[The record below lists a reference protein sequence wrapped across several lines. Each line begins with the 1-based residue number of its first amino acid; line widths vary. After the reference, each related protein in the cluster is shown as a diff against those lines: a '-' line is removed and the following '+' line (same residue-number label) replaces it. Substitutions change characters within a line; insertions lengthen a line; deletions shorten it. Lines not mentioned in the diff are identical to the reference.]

1 MNKKRNLFL
10 RFFAVLLAVLML
22 CMQLL
27 PVGAAGEDED
37 RDAMISL
44 YAALEVFYG
53 VAGDILSSYGGPE
66 TYAFS
71 GGVNEDNIDRIA
83 GTALLLD
90 ISFYPDAYAGH
101 LAAGAL
107 PGSLLE
113 SAIVTYFDVGDVD
126 LSQSKNYDR
135 KSDTYLVTDL
145 VSETGDSYFPFCM
158 LQNQFSFQYDISGS
172 GTVTL
177 DGVYMGINRFAT
189 GRLVFEIMM
198 DVNGI
203 KICSVDLT
211 PTELLTLKGTSALE
225 IENYTH

>member
-71 GGVNEDNIDRIA
+71 GSVNEDNIDRIA

-90 ISFYPDAYAGH
+90 VSFYPDAYAGH

-107 PGSLLE
+107 PGSLVE

-135 KSDTYLVTDL
+135 NRGGIHTARRY
-145 VSETGDSYFPFCM
+145 G
-158 LQNQFSFQYDISGS
+158 
-172 GTVTL
+172 GTV
-177 DGVYMGINRFAT
+177 GVGREH
-189 GRLVFEIMM
+189 GRLHRNHIH
-198 DVNGI
+198 DHRRRPGI
-203 KICSVDLT
+203 RHKPWRYAHDICR
-211 PTELLTLKGTSALE
+211 
-225 IENYTH
+225 

>member
-1 MNKKRNLFL
+1 
-10 RFFAVLLAVLML
+10 ML

-101 LAAGAL
+101 LAAGAVSYTHL
-107 PGSLLE
+107 DVYKRQIYICPVADSVNFQLFPQQIFVHHNRLIFADQHRAAQIPAE
-113 SAIVTYFDVGDVD
+113 CFVVMYDMHSASAQYIGRPYQHRVA
-126 LSQSKNYDR
+126 
-135 KSDTYLVTDL
+135 DL
-145 VSETGDSYFPFCM
+145 VGCLDTGLNGSHRFSRGLRDSQGLHGLFKACLLYTSKAFKMQGVM
-158 LQNQFSFQYDISGS
+158 L
-172 GTVTL
+172 
-177 DGVYMGINRFAT
+177 
-189 GRLVFEIMM
+189 
-198 DVNGI
+198 
-203 KICSVDLT
+203 
-211 PTELLTLKGTSALE
+211 
-225 IENYTH
+225 